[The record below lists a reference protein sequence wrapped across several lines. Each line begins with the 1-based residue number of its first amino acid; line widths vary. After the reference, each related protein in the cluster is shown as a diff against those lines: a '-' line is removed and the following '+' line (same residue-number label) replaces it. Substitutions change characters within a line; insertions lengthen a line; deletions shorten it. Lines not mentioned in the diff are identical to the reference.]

1 MAIYRVTKAFYDI
14 NDKKN
19 ILQEGDIVQINDAER
34 AKTNLE
40 NGLIA
45 EVKIKK
51 LKAKAKTK
59 AKQETEA
66 KQEKKD
72 TPEK

>member
-1 MAIYRVTKAFYDI
+1 MALYRVIKAFYDI
-14 NDKKN
+14 NDEKN
-19 ILQEGDIVQINDAER
+19 VLQEGDIVQINDAKR

-45 EVKIKK
+45 EVEIKK

-59 AKQETEA
+59 AKQET
-66 KQEKKD
+66 KD

>member
-1 MAIYRVTKAFYDI
+1 MAIYRVIKAFYDI

-19 ILQEGDIVQINDAER
+19 ILKEGDIVQIDDAKR

-45 EVKIKK
+45 EVEIKK
-51 LKAKAKTK
+51 LKAKTK
-59 AKQETEA
+59 AKQET
-66 KQEKKD
+66 KD

>member
-1 MAIYRVTKAFYDI
+1 MALYRVTKAFYDI

-19 ILQEGDIVQINDAER
+19 ILQEGDVVQIDDVER

-45 EVKIKK
+45 EVEIKK

-59 AKQETEA
+59 AKQET
-66 KQEKKD
+66 KD